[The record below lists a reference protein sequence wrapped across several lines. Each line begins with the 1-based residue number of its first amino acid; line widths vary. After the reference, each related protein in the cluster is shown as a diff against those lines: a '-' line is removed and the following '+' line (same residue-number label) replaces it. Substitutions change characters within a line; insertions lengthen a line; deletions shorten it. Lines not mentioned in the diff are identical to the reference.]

1 MWFVWWLS
9 DFRTH
14 RALASSRPKSLAEA
28 EGIPG
33 NGVVKLHAD
42 VPKFLNAISKRGGTA
57 HRPQETGWS
66 YFLCAGSS
74 DQSPHAS
81 EGSELPALARWD
93 GGIVAS
99 QFLISTWLS
108 T

>member
-1 MWFVWWLS
+1 MRLMRPHLKSPSSLS
-9 DFRTH
+9 AELYQLCDS
-14 RALASSRPKSLAEA
+14 SSRFRMLK
-28 EGIPG
+28 
-33 NGVVKLHAD
+33 
-42 VPKFLNAISKRGGTA
+42 NASAAGTA
-57 HRPQETGWS
+57 HRLPETGWS

-74 DQSPHAS
+74 DQSPYAS
-81 EGSELPALARWD
+81 VGSDLPAVARWD